1 MSLHS
6 PAHQEAVRQSGRPT
20 RTVKQAV
27 IPGSYTYTSHD
38 TNTTHTPHIHLTYNA
53 HTPHIHHTYT
63 THTPRRHHT
72 NTTHTPHIH
81 HTYTTHTPC
90 KHHTN
95 TTHTPHIHHLLPL
108 VAFNLTCLLIEDRG
122 VNMYIFST
130 VFLPTSPF
138 SQERSSEPHS
148 DDSYQGKE
156 ENRGRSSKQSST
168 YRPKKDKNNKNNK
181 KESESAPTYACAETT
196 PSCAESTPVVVIK
209 QKKKPKKSSG
219 KKKEE
224 YYTESDNSMVS
235 VSSGLESLR
244 DIFFDHNDSHKGYL
258 AHYPNAS
265 HDRSDETYQSHNLN
279 EAMSRISNPSFNSHV
294 DLTKLSICED
304 VKSPEHTAPTTEVTN
319 IEPHTNPEMLS
330 TISEHVTQENKPPT
344 PKLTP
349 VRDLLSP
356 GQYLTFF
363 QFSSI

>member
-1 MSLHS
+1 M
-6 PAHQEAVRQSGRPT
+6 
-20 RTVKQAV
+20 
-27 IPGSYTYTSHD
+27 YTTQ
-38 TNTTHTPHIHLTYNA
+38 
-53 HTPHIHHTYT
+53 TPHIHHV
-63 THTPRRHHT
+63 
-72 NTTHTPHIH
+72 
-81 HTYTTHTPC
+81 
-90 KHHTN
+90 
-95 TTHTPHIHHLLPL
+95 LPL
-108 VAFNLTCLLIEDRG
+108 VTFNLTCLLIKDRG
-122 VNMYIFST
+122 YICSK

-156 ENRGRSSKQSST
+156 ESRGRGRSSKQSST
-168 YRPKKDKNNKNNK
+168 YRPKKDKNNKNDK

-319 IEPHTNPEMLS
+319 IEPHTNLEVLS